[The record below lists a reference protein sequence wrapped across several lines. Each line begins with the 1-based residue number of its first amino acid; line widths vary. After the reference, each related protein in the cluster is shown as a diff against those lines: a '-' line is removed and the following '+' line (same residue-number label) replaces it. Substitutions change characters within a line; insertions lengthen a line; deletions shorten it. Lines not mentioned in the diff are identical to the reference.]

1 VLEEFGER
9 LLAPMADGDRA
20 RVGEIEAK
28 ENAGTATPE
37 ESKECLS
44 LFWPSYFADPS
55 TAPPMPEIDVSP
67 TVYPATMASIRAH
80 GDAQT
85 LDLGLPQVPAEIPVL
100 FLHGAESPMPMRAST
115 DTAKLIPHADVE
127 VVEGAGHFIW
137 HERPAEVRDA
147 VRAFAGRF
155 VAQFIAPVRSSSTRE
170 DRSP

>member
-1 VLEEFGER
+1 VGGHLALHLLVACPGRIAGAIIIDPLGAHLAVLEEFGER
-9 LLAPMADGDRA
+9 LLAPMTDGDRA

-80 GDAQT
+80 GDASASGSRRRAGRAPGSR
-85 LDLGLPQVPAEIPVL
+85 LAP
-100 FLHGAESPMPMRAST
+100 GAGRDRASAPGT
-115 DTAKLIPHADVE
+115 SSGTSGRPRFATPSGRLP
-127 VVEGAGHFIW
+127 AG
-137 HERPAEVRDA
+137 
-147 VRAFAGRF
+147 
-155 VAQFIAPVRSSSTRE
+155 SSRNS
-170 DRSP
+170 